1 MRQSLSLISMFFVV
15 TSTAFAQS
23 VTDEIA
29 AGDRAYA
36 ALDESAAL
44 DHYQKAAAAEPRNYE
59 ALWKA
64 SRSAIDL
71 GIPAAGAAKRNGL
84 FSTAEQYGRRA
95 VAVNPGDAEGHFVLA
110 WALGKTALSQSASKR
125 VKYGTE
131 VHNHAV
137 ECLRLK
143 PAHAG
148 CLHVMG
154 VWNAEIMRLNSFVR
168 LIARSILGGRVFG
181 EASWKEAVRYM
192 EAAVAAEPQ
201 RVVHRLDM
209 GEVYR
214 DAGQK
219 DKAREQ
225 FETGL
230 RLPSTDFNDP
240 RFKGDIEAD
249 LDRFG
254 T

>member
-1 MRQSLSLISMFFVV
+1 MRLNVCTAVLLFAVS
-15 TSTAFAQS
+15 STALGQS
-23 VTDEIA
+23 ASDEIA

-36 ALDESAAL
+36 SLEEPAAL
-44 DHYQKAAAAEPRNYE
+44 EHYQKAVATDPKNYE

-64 SRSAIDL
+64 SRSAIDY
-71 GIPAAGAAKRNGL
+71 GIPQATAAKRNAL
-84 FSTAEQYGRRA
+84 FATGEEYARRA
-95 VAVNPGDAEGHFVLA
+95 VEVNPNDAEGHFVLA
-110 WALGKTALSQSASKR
+110 WVLGKTALTQSARSR
-125 VKYGTE
+125 VKYGTD
-131 VHNHAV
+131 VHTHAM

-148 CLHVMG
+148 CLHIMG

-168 LIARSILGGRVFG
+168 LIAKSLLGGKVFG
-181 EASWKEAVRYM
+181 EANWNNAVHYM

-201 RVVHRLDM
+201 RVVHRLDL

-214 DAGQK
+214 DIGLK

-225 FETGL
+225 FNTGL
-230 RLPSTDFNDP
+230 KLPSTDYNDP
-240 RFKGDIEAD
+240 RFKADIQVD
-249 LDRFG
+249 LDRLG

>member
-1 MRQSLSLISMFFVV
+1 MRTSVCTALLIFFASSAAVAQTASEEV
-15 TSTAFAQS
+15 T
-23 VTDEIA
+23 
-29 AGDRAYA
+29 AGDRAYDALDVPA
-36 ALDESAAL
+36 ALQ
-44 DHYQKAAAAEPRNYE
+44 HYQKAIELEPANYD

-64 SRSAIDL
+64 SRAAIDL
-71 GIPAAGAAKRNGL
+71 GIPAPTEDKRNAL
-84 FSTAEQYGRRA
+84 FATAEQYGRRA
-95 VAVNPGDAEGHFVLA
+95 VAANPGDAEGHFVLA
-110 WALGKTALSQSASKR
+110 WVLGKTALTQSPRAR
-125 VKYGTE
+125 VKYGTA
-131 VHNHAV
+131 VHDQAT

-143 PAHAG
+143 PSHAG

-168 LIARSILGGRVFG
+168 LIARSVLGGRVFG
-181 EASWKEAVRYM
+181 EASWKEATHYM

-214 DAGQK
+214 DTG
-219 DKAREQ
+219 DKARARAE

-230 RLPSTDFNDP
+230 KLPSRDYND
-240 RFKGDIEAD
+240 RRYKADIQAD
-249 LDRFG
+249 LDRLG